1 MAGIFVVLWKQ
12 DWCHRLKQVGEEG
25 KPLVA
30 LFGGHHQSA
39 PGFSRHGVQPG
50 DAICPV
56 FVRDGAMHIVG
67 RLRVER
73 MMPIPDYLQE
83 FITLS
88 AAELALPAWEI
99 QDHLFRTRPELG
111 HRLPLGCLDEAV
123 VGTCEAVMKFDRPLS
138 PEQLTRL
145 RLVTRKG
152 EERELKYVKEGRLL
166 STVTLQ
172 GRVYRLAPASE
183 AMVNRVLAPG
193 WKRGRERFVFLTGA
207 GASPYA
213 ASLPSHARAA
223 PGGLVAPTLHHATAR
238 RTRFRK
244 PRDYDAFLRL
254 LGGRKRDLQDLL
266 EVCRRL
272 AALARVARQE
282 DVCSG
287 LQGVRSARGRASSII
302 LRTVSSSTNS
312 SPVVASTWVPCRPGR
327 ADGRDAH
334 RRVYGPTQTHPLPM
348 WEAKRLPASCIQLP
362 QPRRHFVLT
371 P

>member
-1 MAGIFVVLWKQ
+1 MRALE
-12 DWCHRLKQVGEEG
+12 LKQQGWRQRDIASALGASEVSVSRWLARAREG
-25 KPLVA
+25 GRDA
-30 LFGGHHQSA
+30 LLARPA
-39 PGFSRHGVQPG
+39 PGRPPKLSPQGGKG
-50 DAICPV
+50 DASV
-56 FVRDGAMHIVG
+56 F
-67 RLRVER
+67 
-73 MMPIPDYLQE
+73 
-83 FITLS
+83 
-88 AAELALPAWEI
+88 
-99 QDHLFRTRPELG
+99 
-111 HRLPLGCLDEAV
+111 
-123 VGTCEAVMKFDRPLS
+123 
-138 PEQLTRL
+138 
-145 RLVTRKG
+145 
-152 EERELKYVKEGRLL
+152 
-166 STVTLQ
+166 
-172 GRVYRLAPASE
+172 
-183 AMVNRVLAPG
+183 
-193 WKRGRERFVFLTGA
+193 FLTGA